1 MSKEALLNINPKGI
15 LIFLAF
21 FITGCANKVVVPKE
35 KIILENQQHSFI
47 LGTSELNII
56 IYKSFYYPY
65 RRSYKVYGYVED
77 VIHNNN
83 FDMRVPI
90 YKLKNGDSI
99 LIGTTGKLGKFKL
112 NISPNDTILFKGEQY
127 KYLYVNFSTK
137 N

>member
-90 YKLKNGDSI
+90 YKLKNEDSI

-127 KYLYVNFSTK
+127 KYLYVNLSTK